1 MAILSKDGMSVTAER
16 GDNLWNIAYTYLGD
30 GLKYTYLAQLNNI
43 QSPYRIYI
51 GQVIKIKAASV
62 SSSTKQTTGMGGGS
76 FVPSITAFGLQT
88 DTDRT
93 IFATWSWSH
102 SHTKNYRVIWYYDTG
117 DNVWFVG
124 NDSTVNDPQSTYNAP
139 TNAKYVGFRVLP
151 ISDTYKNNDQETN
164 YWNAGWSVFKT
175 YNFYDSLP
183 ATPSTPSVKV
193 DKYKLTAELSN
204 LGNINAT
211 HIEFQIVK
219 NNTSI
224 FKTGRASIQMTAH
237 VSYSCTVDVGNTY
250 KVRCRAIRQNGV
262 NRVYGEWS
270 DFSSDVT
277 TIPSTPAGITICRAN
292 SETSVYLEWTSVA
305 NAKTYDIEY
314 ATKITYFDSSDATNS
329 ITGVEF
335 NHYEKTGLE
344 SGTEYFFRIR
354 AVNDQ
359 GSSSWSV
366 IRSVIIGSE
375 PSAPTTWSSATTIV
389 TGEPLTLYW
398 VHNAEDNSSQTYA
411 ELELEIGDSKD
422 TKTIKNT
429 TDEDEKDKTS
439 SYVIDTS
446 EYTEGVKIRWRVRTA
461 GITKVYGD
469 WSVQRVV
476 DIYAPPTLQLNIT
489 NADGND
495 IETLESFPFYVKAL
509 AGPETQTPI
518 GYHVS
523 IVSNKIYET
532 VDNIGNVKTVNK
544 GDEIYSKYFDIT
556 GPLTAELSASDL
568 TLENSVD
575 YTITCMVSMNSG
587 LTAESSSDITV
598 SWSETAVK
606 PNAEISIDKDTLVAY
621 IRPYYENYPYVIY
634 KVSYSEGVYT
644 RTSVIL
650 PDTTEGM
657 SVIDAY
663 TSTGEM
669 VFSTTSGGETI
680 YFCVVQGTEGV
691 LVDGVLLSVYR
702 REFDGSFT
710 EIAKDI
716 NNTSRTFVTDPHPS
730 LDYARY
736 RVIAKTESTGAI
748 SYYDLPGYPVG
759 EKAIVIQWDEEWTNF
774 NTTVAD
780 ALEQPPW
787 AGSLLKL
794 PYNIDVSDSHSLDV
808 TLVEYIGRKHPVTY
822 YGTQLGETSTWNV
835 SIPKGDVDTLYAL
848 RRLAIWTGDVY
859 VREPSGSGYWANISV
874 SFSQTHCEV
883 TIPVAIDITRVEGG
897 V

>member
-93 IFATWSWSH
+93 IFATWSWSQ

-556 GPLTAELSASDL
+556 GPLTVNFPQA
-568 TLENSVD
+568 
-575 YTITCMVSMNSG
+575 
-587 LTAESSSDITV
+587 
-598 SWSETAVK
+598 
-606 PNAEISIDKDTLVAY
+606 
-621 IRPYYENYPYVIY
+621 
-634 KVSYSEGVYT
+634 
-644 RTSVIL
+644 IL
-650 PDTTEGM
+650 PLKTA
-657 SVIDAY
+657 SI
-663 TSTGEM
+663 
-669 VFSTTSGGETI
+669 I
-680 YFCVVQGTEGV
+680 QL
-691 LVDGVLLSVYR
+691 LVWCL
-702 REFDGSFT
+702 
-710 EIAKDI
+710 
-716 NNTSRTFVTDPHPS
+716 
-730 LDYARY
+730 
-736 RVIAKTESTGAI
+736 
-748 SYYDLPGYPVG
+748 
-759 EKAIVIQWDEEWTNF
+759 
-774 NTTVAD
+774 
-780 ALEQPPW
+780 
-787 AGSLLKL
+787 
-794 PYNIDVSDSHSLDV
+794 
-808 TLVEYIGRKHPVTY
+808 
-822 YGTQLGETSTWNV
+822 
-835 SIPKGDVDTLYAL
+835 
-848 RRLAIWTGDVY
+848 
-859 VREPSGSGYWANISV
+859 
-874 SFSQTHCEV
+874 
-883 TIPVAIDITRVEGG
+883 
-897 V
+897 